1 MSQISNYELLLNK
14 LDQFIRKYY
23 INNLLRGTL
32 YFTGVIVGTFIL
44 INVLENNFFFEKNVR
59 KLIFYTFI
67 GLTAILSYTWLI
79 DPLLR
84 YFNLGKTIS
93 HEQAASIIGNHFTDV
108 KDKLL
113 NILQLK
119 KMSDDNDHSA
129 LITASINQ
137 KTEKIKLVPFQS
149 AIDLGSNKK
158 YLKYAAPPLLCLAAI
173 LLMSPSMIK
182 DSTYRLIN
190 NDKDFEKDAPFK
202 FLIENKN
209 LTTLQFED
217 FVLKVNVEGEILPAE
232 VFINID
238 GYNYKLNKIE
248 ADQFEYTFRNVQ
260 KTTDFI
266 LNAAQ
271 VNGYK
276 NTLKV
281 LEKPNIANFVVGLR
295 YPIYLNRTNEELN
308 NIGDLIVPEGTV
320 IDWSFTTN
328 ATDKINILFGESG
341 STKEAEQRAT
351 NLYNFRA
358 KAINTI
364 PYKIFL
370 SNKDLSFAD
379 SLLYN
384 INVIKDQYPAIVVD
398 QLIDSLDRSAIL
410 FVGNVS
416 DDYGISSLVF
426 NYTIVDEN
434 GKTKPQNRVRVNI
447 PNANEAGFQ
456 HVFRL
461 DELQLQPGDNL
472 SYFFEVYDNDG
483 VNGAKSTRS
492 QVLSFKK
499 PSIKELKELEEKN
512 EEEILKNLQESL
524 NKYDKMEEKYR
535 KLKEKLLNK
544 KDLDWQ
550 DRKELEKLLEE
561 QKKLQEQMKQSNEK
575 MLENMKMQNELQ
587 NMDQQTQEKQDKLEQ
602 MMKETIS
609 EEDKELMDR
618 IQELMQELDKDDAL
632 RIMDQMQMQN
642 ENMEKKTERLK
653 ELFKQLKM
661 EKDVKDQIKKLEE
674 LAEKQEK
681 LAEKTDKQEQN
692 KDNKDLQ
699 KEQQDI
705 KKELEDIQK
714 DIKKLEEENKDLSP
728 PKDMGDDNQEKM
740 DDAKK
745 DMDKADKE
753 LKKDDNKAAA
763 KAQKAA
769 AQKMKKQAGEMGE
782 AMEGG
787 DQEQQAEDIKT
798 IRQILENLITLSLA
812 QEDLFGQFAKTPS
825 STPKFRDLVRE
836 QLKIKDD
843 FKIVED
849 SLVALSNRN
858 DQISSFV
865 NEKVTEI
872 KYNMSNSISLLEE
885 RQVPQSTEKQRRSM
899 TNLNDLALMLSESME
914 NMQKK
919 KAGGM
924 PGAQMCQNPGDKSV
938 GKTGKVPLDKIGEG
952 QDGMGGKL
960 KELQDKMKQGSKEGG
975 PNAKDFAEAAAK
987 QAELRKALQDIR
999 KEKQEQGKGGSQ
1011 FDDIIDMMDKMESDL
1026 VNKRLNAET
1035 LKRQQDIKTR
1045 LLEAEKAERQ
1055 RGEDEK
1061 RKSETA
1067 LDIKQK
1073 LPPALQEYLKKRN
1086 AEVESYKTV
1095 SPALKPY
1102 YRSLVDEYY
1111 KSMKVK

>member
-1 MSQISNYELLLNK
+1 MSQSSNYELLLSK
-14 LDQFIRKYY
+14 LDHFIRKYY
-23 INNLLRGTL
+23 INNLLKGTL
-32 YFTGVIVGTFIL
+32 YFIGVVVGAFIL
-44 INVLENNFFFEKNVR
+44 INVLENNFYFDKDVR
-59 KLIFYTFI
+59 KMLFYTFL
-67 GLTAILSYTWLI
+67 GLTSIVAFKWLL

-84 YFNLGKTIS
+84 YFHLGKTIS
-93 HEQAASIIGNHFTDV
+93 HEQAATIIGDHFTDV

-113 NILQLK
+113 NVLQLK
-119 KMSDDNDHSA
+119 KMADEQDQAA
-129 LITASINQ
+129 LIIASINQ

-149 AIDLGSNKK
+149 AIDLGNNKK
-158 YLKYAAPPLLCLAAI
+158 YLKYAAPPLLCLVAI
-173 LLMSPSMIK
+173 LLMSPSLIK

-190 NDKDFEKDAPFK
+190 NDRDFEKDAPFK
-202 FLIENKN
+202 FIIENKN
-209 LTTLQFED
+209 LSALQFED
-217 FVLKVNVEGEILPAE
+217 FVLKVNIEGDLLPEE

-238 GYNYKLNKIE
+238 GYNYKLNKVE

-260 KTTDFI
+260 KSTDFLI
-266 LNAAQ
+266 NAAQ
-271 VNGYK
+271 VKGLM
-276 NTLKV
+276 NTLEV
-281 LEKPNIANFVVGLR
+281 MEKPNIANFVVGLR
-295 YPIYLNRTNEELN
+295 YPTYLDRNNEELD

-320 IDWSFTTN
+320 IDWSFTTKS
-328 ATDKINILFGESG
+328 TEKVNILFGERG
-341 STKEAEQRAT
+341 TAKEAEQRAE
-351 NLYNFRA
+351 NLYNFKA
-358 KAINTI
+358 KAVNTI

-370 SNKDLSFAD
+370 SNKYIANAD

-398 QLIDSLDRSAIL
+398 QLIDSLDKSAIL

-426 NYTIVDEN
+426 NYTISDES
-434 GKTKPQNRVRVNI
+434 GKSKPQNKVKVGV

-461 DELQLQPGDNL
+461 DDIGLNHGDNI
-472 SYFFEVYDNDG
+472 SYYFEVYDNDG
-483 VNGAKSTRS
+483 VNGAKATKS
-492 QVLSFKK
+492 QVLTFKK
-499 PSIKELKELEEKN
+499 PSIQELKEMEDQN

-524 NKYDKMEEKYR
+524 NKYDKMEDKYK

-550 DRKELEKLLEE
+550 DRKELEKLLDD

-575 MLENMKMQNELQ
+575 MLENMKMQNEMQ
-587 NMDQQTQEKQDKLEQ
+587 NMEQKTQDKQDKLEQ

-609 EEDKELMDR
+609 EEDQELMER

-632 RIMDQMQMQN
+632 RIMDEMQMQN

-661 EKDVKDQIKKLEE
+661 EKDIKEQVEKLND
-674 LAEKQEK
+674 LAEKQED
-681 LAEKTDKQEQN
+681 LAEKTEKQEQN
-692 KDNKDLQ
+692 KDNKELQ

-714 DIKKLEEENKDLSP
+714 ELKKLEEENKELAP
-728 PKDMGDDNQEKM
+728 PKDMGEDNQEKM

-753 LKKDDNKAAA
+753 MKKDDNKSAS
-763 KAQKAA
+763 KAQKSA
-769 AQKMKKQAGEMGE
+769 AQKMKKQSEEMSE
-782 AMEGG
+782 SMEGG

-798 IRQILENLITLSLA
+798 IRQILENLITLSVT

-825 STPKFRDLVRE
+825 STPKFRELVRD

-843 FKIVED
+843 FKVVED
-849 SLVALSNRN
+849 SLIALSNRN
-858 DQISSFV
+858 DQISSYV

-872 KYNMSNSISLLEE
+872 KYNMSNSVSLLEE
-885 RQVPQSTEKQRRSM
+885 RQVPQSTERQRRSM

-914 NMQKK
+914 NMQKQQ
-919 KAGGM
+919 AGGM
-924 PGAQMCQNPGDKSV
+924 PGAQMCQNPGNKP
-938 GKTGKVPLDKIGEG
+938 GKTGNVPMDKIGEG
-952 QDGMGGKL
+952 QEGMGGKL
-960 KELQDKMKQGSKEGG
+960 KELQDKMKQGGKEGG
-975 PNAKDFAEAAAK
+975 ANAKDFAEAAAK
-987 QAELRKALQDIR
+987 QAELRKALQDMR
-999 KEKQEQGKGGSQ
+999 KEKQEQGKGGNQ
-1011 FDDIIDMMDKMESDL
+1011 FDDIIDMMDKMETDL

-1035 LKRQQDIKTR
+1035 LKRQKDITTR

-1067 LDIKQK
+1067 LDIKQP

-1102 YRSLVDEYY
+1102 YRFLVDEYY
-1111 KSMKVK
+1111 KSLKAK